1 MFRGLIIILCLVFCC
16 SCQTTSKQLYQEA
29 IAPAYTPAPVAA
41 QIQAVPTGSAPVV
54 VAIEETVSPTTDSCF
69 AGAFDFMDYW
79 GNTETTQ
86 VTMSADRGGAVK
98 TAIEY
103 SGLKLF

>member
-1 MFRGLIIILCLVFCC
+1 MFRGLIIICCLFFCC

-41 QIQAVPTGSAPVV
+41 QIQTVPTVSAP
-54 VAIEETVSPTTDSCF
+54 VAIEETVSSADSCF
-69 AGAFDFMDYW
+69 ASAFDFIDQW
-79 GNTETTQ
+79 NNTETTQ